1 MISSTHS
8 SREFDI
14 SKADPYDIV
23 KCRLEELADE
33 LVKPQIKA
41 SRVALLP
48 GGMLLTGGV
57 SKTEGI
63 DEFMLDVMDLPARI
77 AMPVDANRM
86 PPGRNTQ
93 EYSSAAGIIKYIL
106 TRERDPFRYLDN
118 PAIGGGKA
126 EAPKMQVYAPPVGEG
141 SQAGQKEKKEGGF
154 NPLKSIGDMFKDL
167 F

>member
-1 MISSTHS
+1 
-8 SREFDI
+8 
-14 SKADPYDIV
+14 
-23 KCRLEELADE
+23 
-33 LVKPQIKA
+33 
-41 SRVALLP
+41 
-48 GGMLLTGGV
+48 
-57 SKTEGI
+57 
-63 DEFMLDVMDLPARI
+63 
-77 AMPVDANRM
+77 MPVDANRM

-93 EYSSAAGIIKYIL
+93 EYSSAPGKIKYIL